1 METDVAFLLCHLK
14 AKIAVVC
21 QAWSQRPL
29 PKPPVHYIWAGGINC
44 IRLRASLPSKPVVSL
59 LFPSF
64 IESAHLF
71 LTPEAPNTRP
81 LAQFNLKS
89 STGLVLYEGY
99 LTYWDISYAGSSNQ
113 SFQHPKTSSLL
124 WIRRNK
130 TVRTHSWL
138 PFLVRGNII
147 FSQQKNAVINTK
159 WNITYYMLLFYIK
172 KISHYIFM

>member
-1 METDVAFLLCHLK
+1 MLLFFFATWRQKLQLC
-14 AKIAVVC
+14 AKLDHRDLC
-21 QAWSQRPL
+21 QSPQSTISELLR
-29 PKPPVHYIWAGGINC
+29 AGGINC

-64 IESAHLF
+64 SESAHLF

-99 LTYWDISYAGSSNQ
+99 LTYWAISYTGSSNQ

-130 TVRTHSWL
+130 MVRTHSWL
-138 PFLVRGNII
+138 PFLVRGNIS
-147 FSQQKNAVINTK
+147 FSQRRMQQ
-159 WNITYYMLLFYIK
+159 
-172 KISHYIFM
+172 